1 MNAAPFLLLLAV
13 LQQAPDEVGGQ
24 ADTEPEARMKFRLGL
39 EAGPLSF
46 PSGTRGGGQDFFALA
61 SPMGRLENPH
71 FTLELG
77 APLRFRLLD
86 EDPQQA
92 SEDYGPRLRRQD
104 WDAKSDYGQVLRK
117 LRIGQEKN
125 VFHLRAGPLTV
136 FTLGE
141 GHLVDRYENR
151 LSPDYHP
158 AGAVATIKVGP
169 TRVQLAASDVL
180 SPRLFAAEL
189 RLDIGM
195 LVSSEEHKE
204 ERKERFHGI
213 ASVAHDFGQ
222 QGEEGPGAISAVLL
236 GGSAALYRGDFLQLY
251 ALASGG
257 TRVDTSTDIGAFG
270 GFAFRG
276 NSESRRVEVSGR
288 VEARYQGGTFRFGL
302 FGPSYELG
310 RFSATGLSEDPLS
323 DEVLPRHLAGF
334 GELKVR
340 VGSNAVEELQVTA
353 SASGE
358 YFAFGRT
365 DTDLALTMLFPGG
378 KTTAVTRL
386 MIVGVG
392 TQPRYSV
399 RATLQQRVLASLYIW
414 GSGSTLHFP
423 QPDGTLVRGFSAGA
437 GIGVDFDNENS
448 QPQP

>member
-13 LQQAPDEVGGQ
+13 LQQTPDEVGGE
-24 ADTEPEARMKFRLGL
+24 AGSEAEPGMKFRLGL

-61 SPMGRLENPH
+61 SPMARLENPH
-71 FTLELG
+71 FAVELG

-86 EDPQQA
+86 KDPQQA
-92 SEDYGPRLRRQD
+92 ADDYGPRLRRED
-104 WDAKSDYGQVLRK
+104 WDTKSDYGQVLRK
-117 LRIGQEKN
+117 LRIGQKEK
-125 VFHLRAGPLTV
+125 VFHLHAGPLTA

-158 AGAVATIKVGP
+158 AGAVATINVGP

-180 SPRLFAAEL
+180 SPRLFAGEL
-189 RLDIGM
+189 RMDIGM
-195 LVSSEEHKE
+195 LVSAEERKE
-204 ERKERFHGI
+204 ERKERFYGI

-222 QGEEGPGAISAVLL
+222 AGEEGPGGITAVLL
-236 GGSAALYRGDFLQLY
+236 GGNAALYKGEHLQLF
-251 ALASGG
+251 ALAAGG
-257 TRVDTSTDIGAFG
+257 TRVDTRTDIGALG

-276 NSESRRVEVSGR
+276 LSESNRVEVSGR

-302 FGPSYELG
+302 FGPSYELA
-310 RFSATGLSEDPLS
+310 RFSATGLSEAPLS
-323 DEVLPRHLAGF
+323 DEVLPRHLSGF
-334 GELKVR
+334 GEVKLR
-340 VGSNAVEELQVTA
+340 VGSNAVEELQMSA

-365 DTDLALTMLFPGG
+365 DTDLALTMVLPGG
-378 KTTAVTRL
+378 KTTAIARL
-386 MIVGVG
+386 IIVGVG

-399 RATLQQRVLASLYIW
+399 RATVQQRVLDSLYIW

-423 QPDGTLVRGFSAGA
+423 QPDNTLVRGVSLGA
-437 GIGVDFDNENS
+437 GVGVDFHN
-448 QPQP
+448 